1 MIRKWVAIG
10 IILLFVSMCFTP
22 LIAGGKE
29 EHIVNTTQTSPGG
42 RSSSGKTIYVDIH
55 NIEGPWNGTLEYPYQ
70 SILDAMNVVGDG
82 DTIYVF
88 HGYYNESL
96 DFDFTDPITF
106 NLTGE
111 DKNTTFIN
119 GIIEASYC
127 PLTIIV
133 TNFTLYSV
141 DLGLGINYNNTIK
154 DCRIG
159 AGGIF
164 LVSSYTRIIN
174 NIFMDSSLLIHG
186 GRSDT
191 IIGNSFSSKGIAKD
205 EPDYDYIWKWDTHII
220 ENNTIKGRP
229 IRYYINKTNVVV
241 PEDTGQLY
249 LVNCSNFSVQDLTIS
264 DLEIGITVY
273 HSPYTTISNCS
284 ITNESSSGGIYYAE
298 TGISLLHSDY
308 STIKNTTVY
317 NFSYGIYCERSESPT
332 ITDCFIQNNYYGI
345 LIFGR
350 SSSFISRCIIMNNQ
364 IAIELSYAGLNTV
377 EFCAITQNIKSIEME
392 ESSKNIVKNNNIF
405 DNIHEPYFLN
415 SYFTK
420 WRENYWGRPYNGLKM
435 IHGRI
440 VYYPYRLPTIDIRWI
455 NFDWFPAKEPYDI
468 PGMS

>member
-1 MIRKWVAIG
+1 MKRKWLAIG
-10 IILLFVSMCFTP
+10 IILLFVGVTIVP
-22 LIAGGKE
+22 AIAQDTEKS
-29 EHIVNTTQTSPGG
+29 IPTSRGN
-42 RSSSGKTIYVDIH
+42 TIYVDDD
-55 NIEGPWNGTLEYPYQ
+55 NIEGPWDGTLEYPFQ
-70 SILDAMNVVGDG
+70 RILDAVNIVSDG

-119 GIIEASYC
+119 GTIEASYC

-141 DLGLGINYNNTIK
+141 DLGLGINHYNTIK

-159 AGGIF
+159 AGGVF

-186 GRSDT
+186 GRGDT

-205 EPDYDYIWKWDTHII
+205 EPDYDYMWKWDTHFI

-249 LVNCSNFSVQDLTIS
+249 LVNCSNFSVQNLTIS
-264 DLEIGITVY
+264 DLEIGITAY

-284 ITNESSSGGIYYAE
+284 ISNESSSGGIYYAE

-317 NFSYGIYCERSESPT
+317 NFSYGIYCERSEAPT
-332 ITDCFIQNNYYGI
+332 ITDCVIQNNYYGI
-345 LIFGR
+345 LILGGT
-350 SSSFISRCIIMNNQ
+350 SAFISRCIIMNNQ
-364 IAIELSYAGLNTV
+364 IAIESYVGLNTV
-377 EFCAITQNIKSIEME
+377 EFCAITQNNISIYIE
-392 ESSKNIVKNNNIF
+392 ESSKNIIKNNNIF

-420 WRENYWGRPYNGLKM
+420 WIRNYWGRPISGPKV

-455 NFDWFPAKEPYDI
+455 NFDWFPALRPYNI
-468 PGMS
+468 